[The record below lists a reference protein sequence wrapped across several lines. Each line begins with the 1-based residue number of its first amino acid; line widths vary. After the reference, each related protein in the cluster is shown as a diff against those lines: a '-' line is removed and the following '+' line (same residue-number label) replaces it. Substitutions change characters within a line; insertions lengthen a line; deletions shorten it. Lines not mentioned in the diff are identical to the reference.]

1 MGLNDFLSKF
11 FGNKSSRD
19 MKEIQPWVDKIKA
32 AYPEIEKLS
41 NDGLRAK
48 TEELKQYIRDA
59 ARDERAKVEELKA
72 SIEQTELEDREQI
85 FAEIDKIEKQI
96 LEIYEKALDE
106 VLPVAFS
113 IVKDTARR
121 FTENEEIVVTATE
134 FDRTLAATKDFVRIE
149 GDKAIFRNHWL
160 AGGTEITWN
169 MIHYDVQLFGGV
181 VLHKGRIAEMATG
194 EGKTLVATLPVF
206 LNALTGNGVHVVTV
220 NDYLSKRDSEWMG
233 PLYMFHGLSVD
244 CIDKHQPNSDSRRQ
258 AYLADITFG
267 TNNEFGFDYLRDNMA
282 VSPKDL
288 VQRQHNFA
296 IVDEVDSVLID
307 DARTPLII
315 SGPVPKG
322 DVQLFESL
330 RPLVERLVEAQKGLA
345 TKYLTEAKRLIASE
359 DKKEQEEGFLALYR
373 SHKALP
379 KNKPLIKFLSEQGI
393 KTGMLKTEEIY
404 MEQNN
409 KRMHE
414 VTDPLYFV
422 IDEKINSVDLTDK
435 GIDLITGKAED
446 PTLFVLPDIASE
458 LSALEA
464 MGLSEEEKLQK
475 KDELMTNY
483 AVKSER
489 VHTINQLL
497 KAYTMFEK
505 DDEYVVMDGQVKIVD
520 EQTGRIMEGRRY
532 SDGLHQAIEAK
543 ERVKV
548 EAATQTFATITLQN
562 YFRMYH
568 KLAGMT
574 GTAETEAGEFW
585 DIYKLDVVVIP
596 TNRPIA
602 RIDMNDR
609 VYKTKREKY
618 KAVIEEIEALVQA
631 GRPVLV
637 GTTSVEISEILG
649 KMLAMRRIEHNV
661 LNAKLHQKE
670 ADIVAQAGQ
679 KGIVTIATNMAGR
692 GTDIK
697 LSPEVKAAGGLAI
710 IGTERHESR
719 RVDRQLRGRAGRQ
732 GDPGSSVF
740 FVSLED
746 DLMRLFSSDKIAGVM
761 DRLGFKEGEMIEHP
775 MISKSIERAQKKV
788 EENNFG
794 IRKRLLEY
802 DDVMNKQRTV
812 VYTKRRHALIGERIG
827 MDIANMIWD
836 RCAVLVDTN
845 DYKEAKMDILQTLA
859 MDLPFSEEE
868 FRTGNKTEMTEKV
881 FELAMDNFKRKTE
894 RLSQVAFPVIKQVYE
909 TQGQMYENI
918 LIPITDGKRMYNI
931 SCNLK
936 AAYDSECKEVV
947 KAFEKSILLHVIDE
961 CWKENL
967 RELDELK
974 HSVQNASYE
983 QKDPLLIYK
992 LESVTL
998 FDTMVNKLN
1007 NQTISILMRGQIP
1020 IQDPAQVRQA
1030 APERRQDMSKY
1041 SEQKQDL
1048 NNLKDPNQ
1056 AAAAQRDTREVRREP
1071 IRSEKTVGRNDPCPC
1086 GSGKKFKN
1094 CHGRAV

>member
-1 MGLNDFLSKF
+1 MGFNEFLSSI
-11 FGNKSSRD
+11 FGNKATRD
-19 MKEIQPWVDKIKA
+19 MKEIKPWVDKVKA
-32 AYPEIEKLS
+32 AYPEIAALD
-41 NDGLRAK
+41 NDALRAK
-48 TEELKQYIRDA
+48 TEELKAYIRNSA
-59 ARDERAKVEELKA
+59 AEQRSKVEELKA
-72 SIEQTELEDREQI
+72 SVENTELEEREEL
-85 FAEIDKIEKQI
+85 FAQIDKLEKEI
-96 LEIYEKALDE
+96 LDIYEKALDE
-106 VLPVAFS
+106 VLPAAFS
-113 IVKDTARR
+113 IVKETAKR
-121 FTENEEIVVTATE
+121 FSENEEITVTATE
-134 FDRTLAATKDFVRIE
+134 FDRHLAATKDFVRIE
-149 GDKAIFRNHWL
+149 GDKAIYQNHWV
-160 AGGTEITWN
+160 AGGNDTVWN
-169 MIHYDVQLFGGV
+169 MVHYDVQLFGGV
-181 VLHKGRIAEMATG
+181 VLHKGKIAEMATG

-220 NDYLSKRDSEWMG
+220 NDYLAKRDSEWMG

-244 CIDKHQPNSDSRRQ
+244 CIDKHQPNSDARRQ

-282 VSPKDL
+282 ISPKDL
-288 VQRQHNFA
+288 VQRQHNYA

-322 DVQLFESL
+322 DDQLFEQL
-330 RPLVERLVEAQKGLA
+330 RPQVERLVEAQKKLA
-345 TKYLTEAKRLIASE
+345 TQYLADAKRLIASN

-373 SHKALP
+373 SHKCLP
-379 KNKPLIKFLSEQGI
+379 KNKALIKFLSEQGI
-393 KTGMLKTEEIY
+393 KAGMLKTEEIY

-422 IDEKINSVDLTDK
+422 IDEKLNSVDLTDK
-435 GIDLITGKAED
+435 GVDLISGNSAD
-446 PTLFVLPDIASE
+446 PTFFVLPDITAQLSE
-458 LSALEA
+458 LVNEKDLTD
-464 MGLSEEEKLQK
+464 EERLAK
-475 KDELMTNY
+475 KDALMTNF
-483 AVKSER
+483 AIKSER

-505 DDEYVVMDGQVKIVD
+505 DDEYVVIDGQVKIVD

-543 ERVKV
+543 EGVKV

-568 KLAGMT
+568 KLSGMT
-574 GTAETEAGEFW
+574 GTAETEAGELW

-602 RIDMNDR
+602 RNDMNDR

-618 KAVIEEIEALVQA
+618 KAVIEEIEKMVAA

-637 GTTSVEISEILG
+637 GTTSVEISEMLS
-649 KMLAMRRIEHNV
+649 KMLTMRHIEHSV

-670 ADIVAQAGQ
+670 ADIVAKAGLSCA
-679 KGIVTIATNMAGR
+679 VTIATNMAGR

-746 DLMRLFSSDKIAGVM
+746 DLMRLFSSDRIAGVM
-761 DRLGFKEGEMIEHP
+761 DKLGFKEGEMIEHS

-812 VYTKRRHALIGERIG
+812 VYTKRRHALMGERIG
-827 MDIANMIWD
+827 MDIVNMIWD
-836 RCAVLVDTN
+836 RCVNAI
-845 DYKEAKMDILQTLA
+845 EAPTYEACKMDLLQTLA
-859 MDLPFSEEE
+859 METPFTEEE
-868 FRTGNKTEMTEKV
+868 FRNEKKEKLADKA
-881 FELAMDNFKRKTE
+881 FDAAMELFKRKTE
-894 RLSQVAFPVIKQVYE
+894 RMAQIAYPVIKQVYE
-909 TQGQMYENI
+909 NQGHMYENI

-936 AAYDSECKEVV
+936 AAYESECKEVV

-961 CWKENL
+961 AWKENL
-967 RELDELK
+967 RELDDLK

-992 LESVTL
+992 LESVNL
-998 FDTMVNKLN
+998 FDTMVDKIN
-1007 NQTISILMRGQIP
+1007 NQTVSILMRGQIP
-1020 IQDPAQVRQA
+1020 VQEPQEVRQA
-1030 APERRQDMSKY
+1030 APEQRQDLSKY
-1041 SEQKQDL
+1041 REQKQDL
-1048 NNLKDPNQ
+1048 TDPNQ
-1056 AAAAQRDTREVRREP
+1056 QAAAQQDTREQQKREP
-1071 IRSEKTVGRNDPCPC
+1071 IRVEKTVGRNDPCPC
-1086 GSGKKFKN
+1086 GSGKKYKN
-1094 CHGRAV
+1094 CHGKNA

>member
-1 MGLNDFLSKF
+1 MGFNEFLSSI
-11 FGNKSSRD
+11 FGNKATRD
-19 MKEIQPWVDKIKA
+19 MKEIKPWVDKVKA
-32 AYPEIEKLS
+32 AYPEIAALD
-41 NDGLRAK
+41 NDALRAK
-48 TEELKQYIRDA
+48 TEELKAYIRNSA
-59 ARDERAKVEELKA
+59 AEQRAKVEELKA
-72 SIEQTELEDREQI
+72 SVENTELEEREEL
-85 FAEIDKIEKQI
+85 FAQIDKIEKEI
-96 LEIYEKALDE
+96 LDTYEKVLDE

-113 IVKDTARR
+113 IVKETAKR
-121 FTENEEIVVTATE
+121 FSENEEIVVTATE
-134 FDRTLAATKDFVRIE
+134 FDRHLAATKDFVRIE
-149 GDKAIFRNHWL
+149 GDKAIYQNHWV
-160 AGGTEITWN
+160 AGGNDTLWN
-169 MIHYDVQLFGGV
+169 MVHYDVQLFGGV
-181 VLHKGRIAEMATG
+181 VLHKGKIAEMATG

-220 NDYLSKRDSEWMG
+220 NDYLAKRDSEWMG

-244 CIDKHQPNSDSRRQ
+244 CIDRHQPNSDARRQ

-282 VSPKDL
+282 ISPKDL
-288 VQRQHNFA
+288 VQRQHNYA

-322 DVQLFESL
+322 DDQLFEQL
-330 RPLVERLVEAQKGLA
+330 RPQVERLVEAQKKLA
-345 TKYLTEAKRLIASE
+345 TQYLADAKRLIASN

-373 SHKALP
+373 SHKCLP
-379 KNKPLIKFLSEQGI
+379 KNKALIKFLSEQGI
-393 KTGMLKTEEIY
+393 KAGMLKTEEIY

-422 IDEKINSVDLTDK
+422 IDEKLNSVDLTDK
-435 GIDLITGKAED
+435 GVDLISGNSED
-446 PTLFVLPDIASE
+446 PTFFVLPDITAQLSE
-458 LSALEA
+458 LENEKELTD
-464 MGLSEEEKLQK
+464 EERLAK
-475 KDELMTNY
+475 KDALMTNF
-483 AVKSER
+483 AIKSER

-505 DDEYVVMDGQVKIVD
+505 DDEYVVIDGQVKIVD

-543 ERVKV
+543 EGVKV

-568 KLAGMT
+568 KLSGMT
-574 GTAETEAGEFW
+574 GTAETEAGELW

-602 RIDMNDR
+602 RNDMNDR

-618 KAVIEEIEALVQA
+618 KAVIEEIEKMVEA

-637 GTTSVEISEILG
+637 GTTSVEISEMLS
-649 KMLAMRRIEHNV
+649 KMLTMRKIEHNV

-670 ADIVAQAGQ
+670 ADIVAKAGLSCA
-679 KGIVTIATNMAGR
+679 VTIATNMAGR

-746 DLMRLFSSDKIAGVM
+746 DLMRLFSSDRIAGVM
-761 DRLGFKEGEMIEHP
+761 DRLGFKEGEMIEHS

-812 VYTKRRHALIGERIG
+812 VYTKRRHALMGERIG
-827 MDIANMIWD
+827 MDIVNMIWD
-836 RCAVLVDTN
+836 RCAN
-845 DYKEAKMDILQTLA
+845 AIEAPTYEDCKMDLLQTLA
-859 MDLPFSEEE
+859 METPFTEEE
-868 FRTGNKTEMTEKV
+868 FRNEKKEKLADKA
-881 FELAMDNFKRKTE
+881 FDAAMELFKRKTE
-894 RLSQVAFPVIKQVYE
+894 RMAQIAYPVIKQVYE
-909 TQGQMYENI
+909 NQGHMYENI

-936 AAYDSECKEVV
+936 AAYESECKEVV
-947 KAFEKSILLHVIDE
+947 KSFEKSILLHVIDE
-961 CWKENL
+961 AWKENL
-967 RELDELK
+967 RELDDLK

-992 LESVTL
+992 LESVNL
-998 FDTMVNKLN
+998 FDTMVDKIN
-1007 NQTISILMRGQIP
+1007 NQTVSILMRGQIP
-1020 IQDPAQVRQA
+1020 VQEPQEVRQA
-1030 APERRQDMSKY
+1030 APEQRQDLSKY
-1041 SEQKQDL
+1041 REQKQDL
-1048 NNLKDPNQ
+1048 SDPNQ
-1056 AAAAQRDTREVRREP
+1056 QAAAQHDTREQQKREP
-1071 IRSEKTVGRNDPCPC
+1071 IRAEKTVGRNDPCPC
-1086 GSGKKFKN
+1086 GSGKKYKN
-1094 CHGRAV
+1094 CHGKNA